1 MKNTSSKRLIKNS
14 TLGLYRLHG
23 GFKNFGHFLHAYD
36 DLSHI
41 DPYVRILLP
50 LLRSHPPQ
58 QMGV

>member
-1 MKNTSSKRLIKNS
+1 MKNHPSKRLIKDS

-23 GFKNFGHFLHAYD
+23 FNNFGHFLHTYD

-41 DPYVRILLP
+41 DPCVSILLP
-50 LLRSHPPQ
+50 LLRSHHPQ